1 MSTIEEKLQR
11 EKARL
16 SEEAEA
22 LVLEREQLANRMKEI
37 DTRLTQVAGAM
48 VTLYNIF
55 SEEGDKIE

>member
-1 MSTIEEKLQR
+1 MSTIEERLQR
-11 EKARL
+11 EKTRL

-22 LVLEREQLANRMKEI
+22 LVLEREQLVSRMKEI

-55 SEEGDKIE
+55 NEEGENNE